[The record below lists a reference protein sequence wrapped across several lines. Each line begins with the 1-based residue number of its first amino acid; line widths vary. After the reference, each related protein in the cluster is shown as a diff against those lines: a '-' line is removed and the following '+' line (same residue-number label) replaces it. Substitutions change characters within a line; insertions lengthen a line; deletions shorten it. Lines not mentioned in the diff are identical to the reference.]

1 MKKGFFYL
9 IIAVVVGGALA
20 APSVCAQAR
29 ETAEESTEEVSS
41 SLEAELIE
49 LPEPRQ
55 REDFWEHFEQE
66 VFEAA
71 KGEQDKEKAW
81 QILRYGEK
89 LIELNQENKFA
100 CSAANRLVVS
110 LFFLGR
116 LEDALRLADMAL
128 SLPETE
134 HGDHMVARHH
144 KSLCYMELGDH
155 QAAQEAAAEALAS
168 DGPEEW
174 AEDIRNAAVNKEA
187 MRQKIEK
194 AAELLQWGEGTKEER
209 AEAEAILM
217 QATKAKGKY
226 LESLY
231 LNNPNIPPG
240 DSLIGLKG
248 SLVDPLVE
256 SMLKDGRIA
265 EAREVALAFIHEN
278 PCDPM
283 ASSIAHDMCNLTG
296 KDFGAGL
303 EEWKEWTA
311 ELEEWVAFFEE
322 KGCGE
327 WAGVAHIR
335 IDLQT
340 AYTMVGDHL
349 QDGSEEQEAML
360 RKALALAEELKK
372 FKKHPEDPVP
382 WSEEG
387 SQRAVKDSAEMVRG
401 LVDEAKEERLEREEQ
416 ERHAKRMQII
426 GTALLVVSGVIG
438 FWAVLRQERR
448 IKKQTSPE

>member
-9 IIAVVVGGALA
+9 IIAAVVGVALA

-29 ETAEESTEEVSS
+29 ETAETSTEEVPS
-41 SLEAELIE
+41 SLEVELIE
-49 LPEPRQ
+49 LPEPKQ

-71 KGEQDKEKAW
+71 KGEQDKEKAR

-89 LIELNQENKFA
+89 LIELNRENKFA

-116 LEDALRLADMAL
+116 LEDALRLADIAL
-128 SLPETE
+128 SLPETK

-144 KSLCYMELGDH
+144 KSLCYMQLGDH

-174 AEDIRNAAVNKEA
+174 AEDIRNAAVNKKA
-187 MRQKIEK
+187 MRRKI
-194 AAELLQWGEGTKEER
+194 AAAKELLRSEEGTKVER

-217 QATKAKGKY
+217 QATKGKY
-226 LESLY
+226 LENLY
-231 LNNPNIPPG
+231 LDDPSIPPG
-240 DSLIGLKG
+240 YSPSKGRKG
-248 SLVDPLVE
+248 SLIRTL
-256 SMLKDGRIA
+256 SKAMRKDGRIA
-265 EAREVALAFIHEN
+265 EAREVALTFIHEN
-278 PCDPM
+278 PCDPW
-283 ASSIAHDMCNLTG
+283 ASSIARDMCNLTG

-360 RKALALAEELKK
+360 RKALALAEELEK

-387 SQRAVKDSAEMVRG
+387 SQAAVKDSAEMVRG

-438 FWAVLRQERR
+438 FWAVWRQERR
-448 IKKQTSPE
+448 IKKQSRPE

>member
-1 MKKGFFYL
+1 MKKRFFYL
-9 IIAVVVGGALA
+9 VAAVVGVALA
-20 APSVCAQAR
+20 TPSVCAQAR
-29 ETAEESTEEVSS
+29 ETAETSTEEVSS
-41 SLEAELIE
+41 SEVKLIK
-49 LPEPRQ
+49 LPEPKQ

-100 CSAANRLVVS
+100 CSAANRLVVI
-110 LFFLGR
+110 LFFLGW

-155 QAAQEAAAEALAS
+155 QAAAEAAAEALAS

-174 AEDIRNAAVNKEA
+174 AEDIRNEAVNKKA

-194 AAELLQWGEGTKEER
+194 AAELLQWGEGTKAER

-231 LNNPNIPPG
+231 LNNPNIPQG
-240 DSLIGLKG
+240 YSLIGLKG

-256 SMLKDGRIA
+256 SMRKDGRIE

-283 ASSIAHDMCNLTG
+283 ASSIAGDMCNLTG

-303 EEWKEWTA
+303 KEWKEWMA
-311 ELEEWVAFFEE
+311 ELEDWIAFFEE
-322 KGCGE
+322 KGCEE
-327 WAGVAHIR
+327 WAGVAHLR

-387 SQRAVKDSAEMVRG
+387 SQAAVKDSADMVRG
-401 LVDEAKEERLEREEQ
+401 LVDSAEGERLEREER
-416 ERHAKRMQII
+416 ERRERRMQII
-426 GTALLVVSGVIG
+426 GTALLVVSGLIG

-448 IKKQTSPE
+448 IKKQARLE

>member
-9 IIAVVVGGALA
+9 IIAAVVGGGLTAQ
-20 APSVCAQAR
+20 SVCAQAQ
-29 ETAEESTEEVSS
+29 ETAEASSEEVSS
-41 SLEAELIE
+41 SLESELIE

-81 QILRYGEK
+81 QILSYGEK
-89 LIELNQENKFA
+89 LIELNRENKFA

-174 AEDIRNAAVNKEA
+174 AEDIRNEAVNKKA
-187 MRQKIEK
+187 MRRKI
-194 AAELLQWGEGTKEER
+194 AAARELLRSEEGTKAER
-209 AEAEAILM
+209 AEAEAILL
-217 QATKAKGKY
+217 QATKGKY

-231 LNNPNIPPG
+231 LDDPSIPPG
-240 DSLIGLKG
+240 YSPSKGRKG
-248 SLVDPLVE
+248 SLIRTL
-256 SMLKDGRIA
+256 SKAMRKDGRIA
-265 EAREVALAFIHEN
+265 EARKVALAFIHEN
-278 PCDPM
+278 PCDPL
-283 ASSIAHDMCNLTG
+283 SPSIARDMCDRESEDYG
-296 KDFGAGL
+296 M
-303 EEWKEWTA
+303 A
-311 ELEEWVAFFEE
+311 ELEGWVAFFEE

-335 IDLQT
+335 IDLQD
-340 AYTMVGDHL
+340 AYTGVAIRL
-349 QDGSEEQEAML
+349 RTGSEEKEAML
-360 RKALALAEELKK
+360 RKALALGEELKE

-382 WSEEG
+382 WTEGG
-387 SQRAVKDSAEMVRG
+387 SQRAVKESAEMVRG
-401 LVDEAKEERLEREEQ
+401 LVDKAEGRRLEREER

-426 GTALLVVSGVIG
+426 GTAFLVVSGVIG

-448 IKKQTSPE
+448 IKKQTRPE